1 MFLSYTPPWRYADFG
16 AKEVGV
22 ADEGFAL
29 EVG

>member
-16 AKEVGV
+16 EKEVAV

-29 EVG
+29 EGG